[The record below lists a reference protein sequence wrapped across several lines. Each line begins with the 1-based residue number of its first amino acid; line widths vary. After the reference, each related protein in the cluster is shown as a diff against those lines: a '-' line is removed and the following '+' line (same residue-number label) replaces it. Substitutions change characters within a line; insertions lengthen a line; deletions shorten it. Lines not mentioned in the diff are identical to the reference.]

1 MEPCGDDDDK
11 RDAESNRVHR
21 EHIPTIKRPAPE
33 NHWGVQG
40 CFWDVGGGSEQAS
53 LMAEDASMASEP
65 ESMWVMTCFWL
76 MMNVRRLAMV
86 KKSIFT
92 P

>member
-1 MEPCGDDDDK
+1 
-11 RDAESNRVHR
+11 
-21 EHIPTIKRPAPE
+21 
-33 NHWGVQG
+33 
-40 CFWDVGGGSEQAS
+40 
-53 LMAEDASMASEP
+53 MASEP